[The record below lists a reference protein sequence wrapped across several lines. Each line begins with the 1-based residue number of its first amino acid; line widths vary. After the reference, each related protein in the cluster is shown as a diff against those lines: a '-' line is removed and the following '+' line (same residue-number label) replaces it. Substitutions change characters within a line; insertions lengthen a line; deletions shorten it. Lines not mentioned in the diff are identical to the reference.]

1 MKKVEDMYY
10 VFFFENGELTTVL
23 VREVTWKR
31 ENHYGI
37 ELFQRYREN
46 SKHNSFFSSFG
57 NFSNENPFVVEKYSY
72 EY

>member
-10 VFFFENGELTTVL
+10 VFFLENGELTTVL
-23 VREVTWKR
+23 VKEVTWKR
-31 ENHYGI
+31 ENHYSI

>member
-1 MKKVEDMYY
+1 MYY

-31 ENHYGI
+31 ENHYSI